1 MIYWFETDDRVLN
14 RRECLTRGDAF
25 LRVTFERVFICIR
38 NTAGYLRGIII
49 GSGQPTPCVRNKK
62 KKKNKNP
69 FEGKRGEEFNPS
81 FPRFVSNDFNNET
94 GSEPFGY
101 IPREES
107 AINNYGMFGVRC
119 V

>member
-49 GSGQPTPCVRNKK
+49 GSGNQHRVFEIK

-81 FPRFVSNDFNNET
+81 FPRFVSNDYNNET

-119 V
+119 I

>member
-1 MIYWFETDDRVLN
+1 MLHSSVCSFAYV
-14 RRECLTRGDAF
+14 TRP
-25 LRVTFERVFICIR
+25 VTFAELSLEAGNQHRVFEI
-38 NTAGYLRGIII
+38 
-49 GSGQPTPCVRNKK
+49 KK
-62 KKKNKNP
+62 KKINKNP

-81 FPRFVSNDFNNET
+81 FPRFVSNDYNNET

-119 V
+119 I